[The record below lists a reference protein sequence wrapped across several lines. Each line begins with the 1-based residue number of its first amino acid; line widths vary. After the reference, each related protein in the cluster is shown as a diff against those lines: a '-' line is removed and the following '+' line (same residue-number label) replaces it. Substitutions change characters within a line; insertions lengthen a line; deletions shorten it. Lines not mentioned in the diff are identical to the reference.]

1 MDTRAMGIWVKL
13 NRLVNLL
20 LAAAAV
26 LAMASLAWGLDVADI
41 TPEWTSEGK
50 RIATER
56 AKRPANDEMVQVPAG
71 WWSATKS

>member
-1 MDTRAMGIWVKL
+1 MEGSHVEGGEKL
-13 NRLVNLL
+13 NRMLNML

>member
-1 MDTRAMGIWVKL
+1 MGTRAMGIWVKL
-13 NRLVNLL
+13 NRLVNGL

-26 LAMASLAWGLDVADI
+26 LAMAYLAWGLDVAEI

-56 AKRPANDEMVQVPAG
+56 AKRPGNDEMVQVPAG

>member
-1 MDTRAMGIWVKL
+1 MDAWTKL
-13 NRLVNLL
+13 NRLVNGL

-41 TPEWTSEGK
+41 TPEWTSDGK